1 VTAKLRQ
8 ISRIWIWWVAG
19 GCALLLVIGMG
30 GAIWG
35 VVSLIKTVNSIGPVP
50 SNCLPSDFPGYPGAS
65 VGDVSEF
72 TGAGAPRGYSEE
84 CQMTFESNDDSAT
97 VRDFYASRLNSGD
110 WAVTSNDGATGKIKF
125 RRVSRPVT
133 VGALDISSR
142 GQHTA
147 IQVTIDS

>member
-1 VTAKLRQ
+1 MTAKLRQ

-50 SNCLPSDFPGYPGAS
+50 SNCLPSDFPGYPGAI

-97 VRDFYASRLNSGD
+97 VRDFYASRLGICHYTDQSLQANGSRAFSG
-110 WAVTSNDGATGKIKF
+110 
-125 RRVSRPVT
+125 SRSV
-133 VGALDISSR
+133 AANCR
-142 GQHTA
+142 W
-147 IQVTIDS
+147 